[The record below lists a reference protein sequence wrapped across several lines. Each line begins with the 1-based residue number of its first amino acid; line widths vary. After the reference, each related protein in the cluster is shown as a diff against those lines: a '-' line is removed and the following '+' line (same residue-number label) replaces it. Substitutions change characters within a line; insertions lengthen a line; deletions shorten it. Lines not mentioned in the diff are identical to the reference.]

1 MRQRLLALAALFGA
15 AFATP
20 ASAQQAGQN
29 TWVAVADDGRDAVGY
44 AVGMG
49 TREAAEVTAL
59 DQCGNSCS
67 IKMTAMAPCVAYARS
82 DPGDASGY
90 AAGIDLEAVR
100 QTAWSDCNRRV
111 LGNTC
116 RVRVAQ
122 CFQ

>member
-1 MRQRLLALAALFGA
+1 MRQRLLALAMLFGA
-15 AFATP
+15 AIAAP
-20 ASAQQAGQN
+20 AGAQQ

-49 TREAAEVTAL
+49 TREAAEVGAL
-59 DQCGNSCS
+59 GQCGNSCS
-67 IKMTAMAPCVAYARS
+67 VKMTAAAPCVAYARS

-90 AAGIDLEAVR
+90 AAGIDLDAVR
-100 QTAWSDCNRRV
+100 QVAWSDCNRRV

-122 CFQ
+122 CFP